1 MGGNRIM
8 GKKKNL
14 DNYKELAN
22 KVEEYVVLLDD
33 RGYEYI
39 SEALSQINTARNKE
53 TRYYTTIGDST
64 LDMTIDDFIK
74 LLNDM
79 KAKGYTKIETEFTS
93 YEDYNVVAVK
103 YVDEEDEDYYRRLA
117 GDCEYYIR
125 QKMKKLDDVENK
137 KNEIKRLEKQLAE
150 LKRSI

>member
-1 MGGNRIM
+1 MSK
-8 GKKKNL
+8 KKKNL

-22 KVEEYVVLLDD
+22 RVKEYVVLWDD

-39 SEALSQINTARNKE
+39 AEALSQINTARNKE

-79 KAKGYTKIETEFTS
+79 KAKGYTRIGTEFTS

-103 YVDEEDEDYYRRLA
+103 YTDEEDEDYYRRLA

-125 QKMKKLDDVENK
+125 HKMKKLDDVENK

>member
-1 MGGNRIM
+1 M

-14 DNYKELAN
+14 DDYKELAN
-22 KVEEYVVLLDD
+22 KVKDYIVLWPP

-39 SEALSQINTARNKE
+39 EEALSQINTARNKE
-53 TRYYTTIGDST
+53 ARYYTVIGGST
-64 LDMTIDDFIK
+64 LNMTIDDFIK

-79 KAKGYTKIETEFTS
+79 KAKGYTRIETEFKS

-103 YVDEEDEDYYRRLA
+103 YTDEEDDDYYRRLA
-117 GDCEYYIR
+117 GDCVYYIR
-125 QKMKKLDDVENK
+125 QKLKKLDDVEEK
-137 KNEIKRLEKQLAE
+137 KNEIKRLKKQLAE